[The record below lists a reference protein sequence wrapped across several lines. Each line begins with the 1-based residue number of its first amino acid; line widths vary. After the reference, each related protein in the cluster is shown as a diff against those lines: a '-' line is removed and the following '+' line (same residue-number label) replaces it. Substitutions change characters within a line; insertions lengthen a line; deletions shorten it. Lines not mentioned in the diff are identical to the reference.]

1 MARFSYFSDIEN
13 STVQLEIT
21 STMTNQEFKKRWPS
35 VKGLRNDSFS
45 MRVGRPVGG
54 GDWMPVT
61 RKIEIKANP
70 SLHECNS
77 KCLNGSHSGKC
88 ECKCNGRNHGR
99 GLFTNLLAA

>member
-13 STVQLEIT
+13 STVQLEVI
-21 STMTNQEFKKRWPS
+21 STMKNQEFKKRWPS
-35 VKGLRNDSFS
+35 VKGLRDDSLS

-54 GDWMPVT
+54 GDWMPIT
-61 RKIEIKANP
+61 RKIEMKANP

-88 ECKCNGRNHGR
+88 ECKCNGKNHGR
-99 GLFTNLLAA
+99 GLFTSLLAA